1 MSVKEQ
7 PKFTDAVLEAQ
18 KNEADYGVL
27 KQLVGTWANH
37 DPHDCK
43 KKGGGFA
50 GFGLHT
56 TCMPSP
62 GSNSEQIPGKFHFLC
77 ENYTEELTLLH
88 LGERRSRTQPRGR
101 Q

>member
-1 MSVKEQ
+1 MSVQEQ
-7 PKFTDAVLEAQ
+7 PKFTKAVLEAQ
-18 KNEADYGVL
+18 KKQADYGVL
-27 KQLVGTWANH
+27 EQLLGTWANY
-37 DPHDCK
+37 DPKASEGH
-43 KKGGGFA
+43 GFA
-50 GFGLHT
+50 GFGIHT

-62 GSNSEQIPGKFHFLC
+62 GTNSEQVNGKFHFLC